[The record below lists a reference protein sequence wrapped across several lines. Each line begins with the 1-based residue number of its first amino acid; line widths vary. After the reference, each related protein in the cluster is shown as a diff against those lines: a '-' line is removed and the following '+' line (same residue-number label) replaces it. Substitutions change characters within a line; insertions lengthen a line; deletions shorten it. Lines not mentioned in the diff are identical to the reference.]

1 MDNDSRAM
9 NDANKDAER
18 AEAEPEEPS
27 DLELPDDAAAENV
40 RGGISI
46 AFAKV
51 EVEYKPQKT

>member
-1 MDNDSRAM
+1 M

-27 DLELPDDAAAENV
+27 DLELPDDAADDV

-46 AFAKV
+46 PFAKV
-51 EVEYKPQKT
+51 EVEYKPQKAD